1 MKRRSKLLF
10 AGVGVVLL
18 FGVLGT
24 TVMNASAEFVT
35 PTTLEDGD
43 YDGEWVNLEGK
54 VDNLEQDDTELR
66 FDVTDNNT
74 SVDVVYDGEMPETMA
89 EGRIV
94 VAKGTVEDGS
104 VDASE
109 LSVRAHE
116 GGGDE
121 NSTNSTEMPPTER
134 E

>member
-1 MKRRSKLLF
+1 VKRRSKLLF
-10 AGVGVVLL
+10 AGVGVLLL

-35 PTTLEDGD
+35 PTALENGD

-54 VDNLEQDDTELR
+54 VANLEQDGNEIR
-66 FDVTDNNT
+66 FAVTDNNT
-74 SVDVVYDGEMPETMA
+74 SVDVVYDGSMPETMA

-116 GGGDE
+116 GGGDG
-121 NSTNSTEMPPTER
+121 NSNNSTEMPPTEQT
-134 E
+134 

>member
-24 TVMNASAEFVT
+24 TVMNASAAFVT
-35 PTTLEDGD
+35 PTSLENGD
-43 YDGEWVNLEGK
+43 YNGEWVNLEGK
-54 VDNLEQDDTELR
+54 VANLEQDGTDIR

-74 SVDVVYDGEMPETMA
+74 SVDVVYDGAMPETMA

-94 VAKGTVEDGS
+94 VAKGTVDDGS
-104 VDASE
+104 LDASE

-116 GGGDE
+116 GSGGG
-121 NSTNSTEMPPTER
+121 NSTNSTEMPPAER
-134 E
+134 A

>member
-54 VDNLEQDDTELR
+54 VATLERTDNEIR

-74 SVDVVYDGEMPETMA
+74 SVDVVYDGAMPETMA

-116 GGGDE
+116 GSGDG
-121 NSTNSTEMPPTER
+121 NSTEMPPTER

>member
-1 MKRRSKLLF
+1 VKRRSKLLF

-24 TVMNASAEFVT
+24 TVMNASAAFVT
-35 PTTLEDGD
+35 PTSLENGD

-54 VDNLEQDDTELR
+54 VANLEQDGTEIR

-74 SVDVVYDGEMPETMA
+74 SVDVVYDGAMPETMA

-94 VAKGTVEDGS
+94 VAKGTVEDDS
-104 VDASE
+104 LDASE

-116 GGGDE
+116 GSG
-121 NSTNSTEMPPTER
+121 NSTNSTEMPPAER
-134 E
+134 A

>member
-24 TVMNASAEFVT
+24 TVMNASAAFVT
-35 PTTLEDGD
+35 PTSLENGD

-54 VDNLEQDDTELR
+54 VANLEQDGTEIR

-74 SVDVVYDGEMPETMA
+74 SVDVVYDGAMPETMA

-94 VAKGTVEDGS
+94 VAKGTVEDDS
-104 VDASE
+104 LDASE

-116 GGGDE
+116 GSG
-121 NSTNSTEMPPTER
+121 NSTNSTEMPPAER
-134 E
+134 A